1 MSMTSDQQ
9 AEFERMHGYYV
20 SQGERY
26 SFSELWQRVVK
37 ARIELLES
45 FAKVKDADA
54 DWSPSA
60 ENWSIREVVHH
71 VLNSSR
77 NTRKLVSALS
87 IGEAGDSSEVDP
99 LRTATDISMD
109 ELGDKLRDDGI
120 EWTTVIHQLPPRPS
134 IEPTAPHGMFGE
146 LHARAWFLF
155 QRTHDLDHKG
165 QIESVLA
172 ADAYPENLDN
182 SDKTRN
188 MEAGG

>member
-1 MSMTSDQQ
+1 MTSDQR

-45 FAKVKDADA
+45 FAKVKDTDA
-54 DWSPSA
+54 DWSPSTEA
-60 ENWSIREVVHH
+60 WSIREIVHH

-77 NTRKLVSALS
+77 NTRQLVSALS
-87 IGEAGDSSEVDP
+87 VGETGDSSQVDP
-99 LRTATDISMD
+99 LRAATDISMD
-109 ELGDKLRDDGI
+109 ELRDELRDDGI

-134 IEPTAPHGMFGE
+134 IKPTAPHSMFGE

-165 QIESVLA
+165 QIESVLT

-182 SDKTRN
+182 SDKPRN

>member
-60 ENWSIREVVHH
+60 ETWSIREVVHH

-87 IGEAGDSSEVDP
+87 VG
-99 LRTATDISMD
+99 
-109 ELGDKLRDDGI
+109 
-120 EWTTVIHQLPPRPS
+120 
-134 IEPTAPHGMFGE
+134 
-146 LHARAWFLF
+146 
-155 QRTHDLDHKG
+155 
-165 QIESVLA
+165 
-172 ADAYPENLDN
+172 
-182 SDKTRN
+182 
-188 MEAGG
+188 